1 MEKGAYVLATKYS
14 DGDPKDHFC
23 IGVFEGKIDY
33 QDGRYLVVGKN
44 SNHFRNNGFRKCVEI
59 SQNDGLV
66 LFSIF
71 KEIQQSEI
79 SLWHWLRYVQEC
91 FS

>member
-23 IGVFEGKIDY
+23 IGYFDKKTAN
-33 QDGRYLVVGKN
+33 GRYLVVGEN
-44 SNHFRNNGFRKCVEI
+44 NTQFRNNGFRKCVEI

-79 SLWHWLRYVQEC
+79 SLWHWLRYAQEC